1 MFAYGQTS
9 ANAIA
14 VMSYLASVPGRR
26 AGSAEIADARG
37 ISHALTAKLLTQL
50 AAAGLVKGQPGPKGG
65 YTLARNAEDISL
77 LAIASLFEL
86 LDPPTLCA
94 FGRGWCGKGDPC
106 PLHETIHQMVEAN
119 RRFMEET
126 RLSVFVGREK
136 KFYAQADSPI
146 GGVVTLKSV

>member
-14 VMSYLASVPGRR
+14 VMSYLAAVPGRR
-26 AGSAEIADARG
+26 VGSSQVAEQRG
-37 ISHALTAKLLTQL
+37 ISKALTAKLLTQL
-50 AAAGLVKGQPGPKGG
+50 AAAGLVDGQPGPHGG
-65 YTLARNAEDISL
+65 YTLAKEAKEISL
-77 LAIASLFEL
+77 WAIASLFEQ

-106 PLHETIHQMVEAN
+106 PLHDTIHAMVDSN

-126 RLSVFVGREK
+126 RLSVFVGHEK
-136 KFYAQADSPI
+136 KAHASGSCEVREVLTQ
-146 GGVVTLKSV
+146 